1 MDLIDVF
8 WTERDA
14 LYRHACKILG
24 NPQDAEDAVHDC
36 FLRLSPRDK
45 APPEAMHPRAWLFRV
60 LRNICIDRIRARDK
74 ASNPQHHDAIAARL
88 HTDGVQAMTAEHE
101 VIMSDT
107 LRRVQ
112 DGIRELPG
120 EDAETLTL
128 AVVEGLSYAEIAFAT
143 NVPIGT
149 VRSRLH
155 RARRV
160 LRDLLAVDPTVLSE
174 PGN

>member
-1 MDLIDVF
+1 MNLIDVF

-36 FLRLSPRDK
+36 FLRLSPLDTP
-45 APPEAMHPRAWLFRV
+45 PPEATHPRAWLFRV
-60 LRNICIDRIRARDK
+60 LRNICIDRLRARQK
-74 ASNPQHHDAIAARL
+74 ASDPHHHDAIAAQL
-88 HTDGVQAMTAEHE
+88 HPGGAQTMTAEHE

-112 DGIRELPG
+112 DGLRALPG

-128 AVVEGLSYAEIAFAT
+128 AVVEGLSYAEIAYAT

-155 RARRV
+155 RARQA
-160 LRDLLAVDPTVLSE
+160 LRELLATDPVPASE
-174 PGN
+174 PGS